1 MTGYLGD
8 ARQILHALWRGK
20 ALFAA
25 IVIPLALALAV
36 NNALFSVA
44 DGLLLR
50 PLPFQAPERLVAL
63 EFRKINGE
71 LPVLAYDRGL
81 VAEREALNSRIEGS
95 GLVDK
100 AALASPTSAFGAG
113 AKDLGLEVISV
124 DSRFFT
130 LLGVLPLIGTT
141 FTREDEASPALLST
155 TSAEPLPIVIS
166 HTVWMRVFGGDPAVV
181 GVRDL
186 AGRRVRIVG
195 VMGPGVKFPG
205 ETNVWTPLRPNRQL
219 LPSYVRL
226 ANGATIQQLESLAP
240 DLTVS
245 SLADVIRPDRS
256 RDLLVLLGGAALLLL
271 VAWVQVGSLVLA
283 SAVGRVHDLGVRLA
297 LGAGRLRLL
306 AGFAMENAALACIA
320 FALAWLATRPL
331 TTALV
336 TVLPPDI
343 VRGQYLTPDHR
354 TLWFGCG
361 TTLVGFL
368 LLTTLPGIVIRKTSP
383 LPLLHGHVGQLPL
396 SAERFRRT
404 LLTAQVALTATLL
417 YLSGLMVHS
426 YTMAATFDYG
436 FDARRVVL
444 FMPPFPK
451 TGGDFEARS
460 REQDRRRLE
469 AVEALGRTPGVLAA
483 AHFFQMP
490 LVESGNLNN
499 REETLSFGGR
509 EVMPRVRVHLNTVS
523 RDFVRA
529 LGASV
534 IDGSSF
540 DDPQHDSVS
549 DIAVVNE
556 TFVRQFAPT
565 FSAMGS
571 SLPISVVGRQLR
583 TTWFRGRI
591 VGVIRDLVYAK
602 PTEPATPQVF
612 VLNAKGGAGRLI
624 AIRTSSAIDDT
635 LPAIRTTLG
644 QIWEEVPANNFSV
657 LRDAWHHSLTPY
669 RSPAELLTLITIFSL
684 PLASVGMVGFLLYS
698 VRLRSREI
706 AIRIALGA
714 SPATVWRSVVRRALL
729 IVTVG
734 LVIGAGLGAAGGRI
748 IGHQLFMVR
757 AVDGWTIAGVSMTLL
772 ALAWLAALVPA
783 RRAAEA
789 EPVRAL
795 RQV

>member
-1 MTGYLGD
+1 MTGYLSD
-8 ARQILHALWRGK
+8 ARQVMHALWRGK

-50 PLPFQAPERLVAL
+50 PLPFQEPDRLVAL
-63 EFRKINGE
+63 EYRKINGQ
-71 LPVLAYDRGL
+71 LPALAYDRGL
-81 VAEREALNSRIEGS
+81 TTEREVLTSRIESS
-95 GLVDK
+95 GLIDN
-100 AALASPTSAFGAG
+100 AALAWPTFVFGAG
-113 AKDLGLEVISV
+113 AKELGLEVMSV
-124 DSRFFT
+124 DSRFFP
-130 LLGVLPLIGTT
+130 LLGIAPLVGTT
-141 FTREDEASPALLST
+141 FTPDDETSPALLST
-155 TSAEPLPIVIS
+155 TAAEPLPIVIG
-166 HTVWMRVFGGDPAVV
+166 HAVWMSVFGSDPGIL

-195 VMGPGVKFPG
+195 VMGPEVKFPG
-205 ETNVWTPLRPNRQL
+205 ETNVWTPMRPNRQL
-219 LPSYVRL
+219 LPAYVRL
-226 ANGATIQQLESLAP
+226 ANGATVQQLASISP
-240 DLTVS
+240 DLTVR

-283 SAVGRVHDLGVRLA
+283 GAVGRVHDLGVRLA
-297 LGAGRLRLL
+297 LGAGRPRLL
-306 AGFAMENAALACIA
+306 AAFAMENAALAGVA

-331 TTALV
+331 TMALV
-336 TVLPPDI
+336 AVLPADI
-343 VRGQYLTPDHR
+343 VRGQYLTPDQR

-361 TTLVGFL
+361 TTLVGFV
-368 LLTTLPGIVIRKTSP
+368 LLTALPGIVIRKTSP
-383 LPLLHGHVGQLPL
+383 LRLLHGHVGQLPL

-426 YTMAATFDYG
+426 YAMAATFDYG

-444 FMPPFPK
+444 FTPPFPK

-460 REQDRRRLE
+460 REQDRRKRE
-469 AVEALGRTPGVLAA
+469 AVEALGRTPGVMAA

-490 LVESGNLNN
+490 LVEPGNLSNW
-499 REETLSFGGR
+499 EETLSFGGR
-509 EVMPRVRVHLNTVS
+509 EVMPRVRVHLNSVS

-534 IDGSSF
+534 IDGSGL
-540 DDPQHDSVS
+540 DDPQHGGAL
-549 DIAVVNE
+549 DIAIVNE
-556 TFVRQFAPT
+556 TFVKQFAPT

-571 SLPISVVGRQLR
+571 TIQSSVVGRQLR

-612 VLNAKGGAGRLI
+612 VLDAKGGGGRLI
-624 AIRTSSAIDDT
+624 AIRTSGSVDDT
-635 LPAIRTTLG
+635 MPALRTTLG
-644 QIWEEVPANNFSV
+644 QIWEEVPASNFSV
-657 LRDAWHHSLTPY
+657 LRDAWRQSLAPY

-698 VRLRSREI
+698 VRLRAREI
-706 AIRIALGA
+706 AIRMALGA
-714 SPATVWRSVVRRALL
+714 SPAIVRRSIVRSALL
-729 IVTVG
+729 IVAVG

-757 AVDGWTIAGVSMTLL
+757 AVDGWTIVGVSMTLL
-772 ALAWLAALVPA
+772 VLAWLAALVPA

-789 EPVRAL
+789 EPVTAL
-795 RQV
+795 RQM